1 MVAENYGKKNNTSKL
16 KRNFQSKCILK
27 HRPIQYGNEVFNLQ
41 YKMNGKNQFVIL
53 GLINE
58 QMI

>member
-1 MVAENYGKKNNTSKL
+1 MGKKKHKQL

-53 GLINE
+53 GLIN
-58 QMI
+58 